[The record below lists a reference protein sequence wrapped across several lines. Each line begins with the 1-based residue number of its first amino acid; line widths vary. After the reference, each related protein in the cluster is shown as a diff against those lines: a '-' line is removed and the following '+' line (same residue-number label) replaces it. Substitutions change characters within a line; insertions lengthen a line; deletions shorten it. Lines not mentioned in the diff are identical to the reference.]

1 VRSRH
6 PVAMLSTN
14 DKSIAS
20 VLHYFFVEGP
30 NATYVQKLVAKIL
43 RLVPWALLR
52 QSLRIGN
59 VASMINAVMA
69 LFLTKLSLSS
79 FTNWVGLS
87 NYQDEGMNMLQ
98 Q

>member
-1 VRSRH
+1 
-6 PVAMLSTN
+6 MLWAN
-14 DKSIAS
+14 DVSISS

-30 NATYVQKLVAKIL
+30 NATYVQNLVSKIL
-43 RLVPWALLR
+43 RLVPWVLLR

-69 LFLTKLSLSS
+69 LFLTKLSITS
-79 FTNWVGLS
+79 FTNWMGIS
-87 NYQDEGMNMLQ
+87 NAQDEGMNMLQ

>member
-1 VRSRH
+1 MCWVEC
-6 PVAMLSTN
+6 T
-14 DKSIAS
+14 DGQSISS

-30 NATYVQKLVAKIL
+30 NGAYVQNLISKIL

-59 VASMINAVMA
+59 VASMINAVMTM
-69 LFLTKLSLSS
+69 FLTKLSVTS
-79 FTNWVGLS
+79 FTNWMGLS
-87 NYQDEGMNMLQ
+87 NSQDEGMNMLQ